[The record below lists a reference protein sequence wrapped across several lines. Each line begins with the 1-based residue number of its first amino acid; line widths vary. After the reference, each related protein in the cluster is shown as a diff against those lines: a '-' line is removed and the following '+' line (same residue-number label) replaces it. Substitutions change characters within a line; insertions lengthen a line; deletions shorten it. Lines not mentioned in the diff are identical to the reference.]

1 MAQTLQ
7 PGTPLQGGKYVIKQ
21 VLGQGG
27 FGITYLARQVSLGRD
42 VAIKEFFMQD
52 NCLRDKDSATV
63 SVPSTGSA
71 TQVEK
76 YRKKFDKEARTL
88 ALLDHPHI
96 VRVIEIFE
104 ENGTVY
110 YVMQHLSGGSLKDLV
125 KKRGPLPEDE
135 ALHWVGQIAE
145 ALKYMH
151 QEHKICHYDVKPG
164 NILLDRKGNAVLIDF
179 GISKNY
185 DKDGNETSTTPIGLS
200 TGYAPI
206 EQYQGISVFSPA
218 SDVYA
223 LGATLYCLVMG
234 HPPVSSLTLAQG
246 VPLEFDHPVSASTR
260 NLISRAMK
268 VKTNERPQS
277 VDLFLDKPKKTAK
290 KSHVPQKLLDDETTR
305 LPGDDTPPEALEPST
320 KKKGKSLAMILGAL
334 AALCIVGGAIW
345 AFNRSSQPSTEA
357 PIETPADSLV
367 ATQVQRDRVLRGL
380 EAYMVWVEGGTFTMG
395 ATSEQGSDAFTDE
408 KPAHQV
414 TLSGFYMCK
423 YEVTQELWH
432 AVMGS
437 NPSEFTS
444 ANGYTYDQYRPVE
457 SVSWEDCQEF
467 ISKLNQMTGKTF
479 RLPTEAEWEYA
490 ARGGNKS
497 KGYKYAGSNT
507 LGNVAWYDGNSGSTT
522 HPVGQKTPNELDL
535 YDMSGNVLEWC
546 QDWYGDYG
554 SGSQTN
560 PMGPSYGSDRVFR
573 GGSWENSARNCG
585 VSGRFLFSP
594 NQHGTNL
601 GLRLAANSL

>member
-110 YVMQHLSGGSLKDLV
+110 YVMQHLPGGSLKDLV

-145 ALKYMH
+145 ALQYMH
-151 QEHKICHYDVKPG
+151 QEHRICHYDVKPG

-260 NLISRAMK
+260 NLIFRAMK
-268 VKTNERPQS
+268 VSTNERPQS
-277 VDLFLDKPKKTAK
+277 VDLFLDKPKKNGK
-290 KSHVPQKLLDDETTR
+290 KSRVPQKLLDDETTR

-357 PIETPADSLV
+357 PIEVPADTV
-367 ATQVQRDRVLRGL
+367 
-380 EAYMVWVEGGTFTMG
+380 
-395 ATSEQGSDAFTDE
+395 
-408 KPAHQV
+408 
-414 TLSGFYMCK
+414 
-423 YEVTQELWH
+423 EVTQHKDTVELINAPTSRDEKLHPFFWKH
-432 AVMGS
+432 GLAICAHFTAFGRGFAKKIDDMHNLYPQGFTLDDLNEVYGS
-437 NPSEFTS
+437 KGQRWERIYQEFKPMENLGGS
-444 ANGYTYDQYRPVE
+444 INDLKELVRPQEWKYAEPELLSLIEQYASTPFDASSLKSVVTPARPVE
-457 SVSWEDCQEF
+457 RQSQDAAKSEVKKSNKANNSNQNKTQQSSEKSDNSKEDNKKKKNPYGLRAAPD
-467 ISKLNQMTGKTF
+467 SP
-479 RLPTEAEWEYA
+479 LPTPD
-490 ARGGNKS
+490 RQ
-497 KGYKYAGSNT
+497 KGEP
-507 LGNVAWYDGNSGSTT
+507 D
-522 HPVGQKTPNELDL
+522 
-535 YDMSGNVLEWC
+535 
-546 QDWYGDYG
+546 
-554 SGSQTN
+554 
-560 PMGPSYGSDRVFR
+560 F
-573 GGSWENSARNCG
+573 
-585 VSGRFLFSP
+585 
-594 NQHGTNL
+594 NL
-601 GLRLAANSL
+601 